1 MKTFDEYREYLQHQL
16 NHLIINN
23 DQDLLSFTKLLLN
36 YGKVA
41 SKFYA
46 EDVAKLAHKYKIYGF
61 KEHEFLEH
69 IKEINFKDQ
78 NVIFKTKDR
87 SYIYPLVSVSNT
99 LASNQIEAL
108 DMFILLSISL
118 DNRNQGLFQLI
129 NYKK

>member
-1 MKTFDEYREYLQHQL
+1 MKTFDEYRDYLQHQL

-41 SKFYA
+41 SKFYP
-46 EDVAKLAHKYKIYGF
+46 DDIAKLAHKYKIYGF
-61 KEHEFLEH
+61 KEHEFLDH

-78 NVIFKTKDR
+78 SVIFKTKDK
-87 SYIYPLVSVSNT
+87 SYTYPLVSVSST
-99 LASNQIEAL
+99 LANSQIEVL
-108 DMFILLSISL
+108 DMFILLAVSL
-118 DNRNQGLFQLI
+118 DNRHQGLFQLI